1 MKEVG
6 LSIMLFF
13 NTLLGGVDPALSN
26 ERDAIANIKKEIK
39 VLQREIEWES
49 VTITDYATRWVKIK
63 KINDKI
69 DNLKNQIKT
78 IEVRAKLKEKWAA
91 EDSLEIIKQ
100 YPPIELKLEKTSES
114 KDDKSINI

>member
-26 ERDAIANIKKEIK
+26 ERGAIENIKKEIK
-39 VLQREIEWES
+39 ILQRQIEWES
-49 VTITDYATRWVKIK
+49 ATITDYASRWVKIK
-63 KINDKI
+63 KLNDKI
-69 DNLKNQIKT
+69 DKLKNQIKT

-91 EDSLEIIKQ
+91 EDSLDVIKQ
-100 YPPIELKLEKTSES
+100 YPPLKVEEQKLN
-114 KDDKSINI
+114 NI

>member
-13 NTLLGGVDPALSN
+13 NTLLGSVDPTLSN
-26 ERDAIANIKKEIK
+26 ERGAIANIKKEIK
-39 VLQREIEWES
+39 ILQRQIEWES
-49 VTITDYATRWVKIK
+49 VTTTDYATRWVKIK

-78 IEVRAKLKEKWAA
+78 IEVRAKIKEKWAA

-100 YPPIELKLEKTSES
+100 YPPLKLEEPKSE
-114 KDDKSINI
+114 NI

>member
-26 ERDAIANIKKEIK
+26 ERGAIANIKKEIK
-39 VLQREIEWES
+39 VLQRQIEWES
-49 VTITDYATRWVKIK
+49 VTTTDYAARWVKIK
-63 KINDKI
+63 RINDKI

-78 IEVRAKLKEKWAA
+78 IEVRAKMKEKWAA

-100 YPPIELKLEKTSES
+100 YPPLKLEEP
-114 KDDKSINI
+114 KSDNI

>member
-39 VLQREIEWES
+39 VLQRQIEWES

-100 YPPIELKLEKTSES
+100 YPPLKLEESKSES
-114 KDDKSINI
+114 I

>member
-26 ERDAIANIKKEIK
+26 ERGAIENIKKEIK
-39 VLQREIEWES
+39 VLQRQIEWES
-49 VTITDYATRWVKIK
+49 VTTTDYAARWVKIK
-63 KINDKI
+63 RINDKI

-78 IEVRAKLKEKWAA
+78 IEVRAKIKEKWAA

-100 YPPIELKLEKTSES
+100 YPPLKLEES
-114 KDDKSINI
+114 KSNNI

>member
-26 ERDAIANIKKEIK
+26 ERGAIANIKKEIK
-39 VLQREIEWES
+39 VLQRQIEWES
-49 VTITDYATRWVKIK
+49 VTTTDYAARWVKIK
-63 KINDKI
+63 KLNDKI
-69 DNLKNQIKT
+69 DKLKNEIKT
-78 IEVRAKLKEKWAA
+78 IEVRAKIKEKWAA

-100 YPPIELKLEKTSES
+100 YPPVKLEEQKLN
-114 KDDKSINI
+114 SI

>member
-1 MKEVG
+1 MKEIG

-26 ERDAIANIKKEIK
+26 ERAAIANIKKEIK
-39 VLQREIEWES
+39 ILQRQIEWES
-49 VTITDYATRWVKIK
+49 VTTSDYATRWVKIK

-78 IEVRAKLKEKWAA
+78 IEVRAKIKEKWAA

-100 YPPIELKLEKTSES
+100 YPPLKLEDPKSE
-114 KDDKSINI
+114 NI

>member
-1 MKEVG
+1 
-6 LSIMLFF
+6 MLFF
-13 NTLLGGVDPALSN
+13 NTLLGGLDPALSN
-26 ERDAIANIKKEIK
+26 ERGAIANIKKEIK

-49 VTITDYATRWVKIK
+49 VTTTDYAARWVKIK

-78 IEVRAKLKEKWAA
+78 IEVRAKIKEKWAA

-100 YPPIELKLEKTSES
+100 YAPLKLEEP
-114 KDDKSINI
+114 KSDNI